1 MEDLIAEAKTLV
13 TAYAEHVRHK
23 RLDDILA
30 LLCEDAIIQMPDILP
45 LEGKAT
51 IREFYEANFSTADY
65 HFRLEFTDEKEVA
78 ELVFINGLMNREV
91 SSEENRSN
99 TKYDFS
105 FILKKVEGRLK
116 ILQMRLV

>member
-13 TAYAEHVRHK
+13 TAYAEHVRQK

-51 IREFYEANFSTADY
+51 IREFYEVNFSTADY

-78 ELVFINGLMNREV
+78 ELVFINGLMNKED